1 MKPAPPILRSRW
13 FVHRGFS
20 LVEVTLVIGIVSFA
34 LLAVVGLLPAGL
46 QSVKNADDQSGAAN
60 TLHALAEALRSAE
73 STDGVNYSASFAGK
87 AITYSVGGNGSSLT
101 WTDLNMDG
109 NVTTGNEVARLA
121 AQLEILR
128 TPDAGGNPGEALVSV
143 AWSGLDDPGWD
154 ADSRRWQNAEGS
166 MTTGIQF
173 LPRP

>member
-1 MKPAPPILRSRW
+1 MKPASPIFRSRC
-13 FVHRGFS
+13 FAHRGFS

-46 QSVKNADDQSGAAN
+46 QSVKNADDQSAAAN
-60 TLHALAEALRSAE
+60 TLHALAEALRGAE
-73 STDGVNYSASFAGK
+73 SADGVNHSATFAGK
-87 AITYSVGGNGSSLT
+87 AIAYSVGGGGSSNT

-109 NVTTGNEVARLA
+109 NKTTGNEVARLA